1 MEHLTGFEP
10 ASDISIHVQL
20 PYSPFVAE
28 GATDALLEGPIRFE
42 LIPQGF
48 AVPRI
53 SHFATAPL
61 TYLFWLPGMDSNHDS
76 MSQSHASYR

>member
-10 ASDISIHVQL
+10 ASDISVHVQL
-20 PYSPFVAE
+20 PDSPFVAE

-48 AVPRI
+48 AIPHI
-53 SHFATAPL
+53 NHFATAPL
-61 TYLFWLPGMDSNHDS
+61 TYIVLAARHGFEP
-76 MSQSHASYR
+76 R